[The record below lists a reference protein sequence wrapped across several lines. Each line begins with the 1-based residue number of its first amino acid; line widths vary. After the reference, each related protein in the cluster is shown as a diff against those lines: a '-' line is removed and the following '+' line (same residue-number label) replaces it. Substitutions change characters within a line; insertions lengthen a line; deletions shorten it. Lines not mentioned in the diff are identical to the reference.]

1 MKYLNKIS
9 KIFAYLTV
17 LFGALWLGG
26 YLLRLILTYQIFEG
40 TDLHFKDYIAESNLN
55 VIYII
60 LNSAVT
66 FAFITYII
74 FILSYISFISFSKLS
89 LKKHGWLFIISLII
103 LVTLPFELY
112 LMTIDYKIFTV
123 VYEGNFIAEDISKL
137 MIERMKVFSSFP
149 LIEIFCYFS
158 IIYFMIFKPFTV
170 KEK

>member
-1 MKYLNKIS
+1 MKNLNKTS
-9 KIFAYLTV
+9 KIFAYISV

-40 TDLHFKDYIAESNLN
+40 TDLHFRDFIDSSNLN

-60 LNSAVT
+60 LNSAVSFT
-66 FAFITYII
+66 LITYII
-74 FILSYISFISFSKLS
+74 FILSFIAFISFSKLS

-103 LVTLPFELY
+103 LITLPFELY
-112 LMTIDYKIFTV
+112 LMTIDYQIFTV
-123 VYEGNFIAEDISKL
+123 VYEGSFNAEEMSKL

-149 LIEIFCYFS
+149 LIEVFCYFS
-158 IIYFMIFKPFTV
+158 IIYFMIFQPLTV